1 MNFKKPFFQVPTV
14 IYGDDSF
21 YRLNEIIPN
30 NSKNILIILDNKLDL
45 DFSFLNNKFNY
56 YYEKFNSTENEPYT
70 SDIDSISLI
79 YKDKNI
85 DLIIGIGGGSTMD
98 VAKSVSI
105 LIPVIDKFSAEDFQG
120 WDLVNHQP
128 IFKIGIPTIPGSG
141 SEASRTAVLN
151 NGIKKQGINSHASM
165 FNSII
170 LDPLLSKTV
179 DKLTEFYSAM
189 DCYIHSVESLE
200 GSFIT
205 DLSREYAKLGLKISK
220 ERYLDLNK
228 NSNMTLASYFGGVS
242 IVNSEVGV
250 CHALSYGLSIEYGIR
265 HGLANC
271 LIFNHLEEFYGNHVI
286 IFKKMLNKNKI
297 TLPKNICNNISTKK
311 LNNMISST
319 YLMKNPLLNALG
331 KNFKNILSP
340 KKIESIYKKI

>member
-1 MNFKKPFFQVPTV
+1 MNFKKPFYQVPKV

-21 YRLNEIIPN
+21 YRLNELVPVD
-30 NSKNILIILDNKLDL
+30 SKNILIIIDNKLDL
-45 DFSFLNNKFNY
+45 DFSFLNDNFKCYFHQ
-56 YYEKFNSTENEPYT
+56 FNSTENEPYT
-70 SDIDSISLI
+70 SDIDNISRL
-79 YKDKNI
+79 YSDKKI
-85 DLIIGIGGGSTMD
+85 DLIVGVGGGSVMD
-98 VAKSVSI
+98 VAKSTSI
-105 LIPVIDKFSAEDFQG
+105 LIPVIDKYTSEEFQG
-120 WDLVNHQP
+120 WDLVNHNP
-128 IFKIGIPTIPGSG
+128 ISKIGIPTIAGSG

-179 DKLTEFYSAM
+179 EVETEFFSAM

-205 DLSREYAKLGLKISK
+205 DLSKEYAKLGLKISTEK
-220 ERYLDLNK
+220 YYDLDQNA
-228 NSNMTLASYFGGVS
+228 NMTLASYFGGVS
-242 IVNSEVGV
+242 IVNSEVGI
-250 CHALSYGLSIEYGIR
+250 CHALSYGLSIEFGIR

-271 LIFNHLEEFYGNHVI
+271 LIFNHLEEFYGDHVI
-286 IFKKMLNKNKI
+286 IFKEMLKRNKI
-297 TLPKNICNNISTKK
+297 TLPENICNKINDKK
-311 LNNMISST
+311 LKNMISST

-331 KNFKNILSP
+331 ENYKSILTP